1 MKILEQI
8 GPDYPII
15 LVQDPKVIIDD
26 LNNFSIVSKSS
37 EDKKRD
43 IIIKPQPIISL
54 FASLTNLQFGETI
67 ELVNVF
73 CFSDD
78 KVYLLLETTIPPTQ
92 VVSVNNAYIVDNKKP
107 KAKNLNTLNLPVVKE
122 EVLSVESVISFDH

>member
-107 KAKNLNTLNLPVVKE
+107 KAKNLNT
-122 EVLSVESVISFDH
+122 